1 VRAAQKAPLNMPTVA
16 KLKAEL
22 RARALATTG
31 SKAELVIR
39 LAVLGRHSEG
49 APNEQGKIH
58 RVDPKFAS

>member
-1 VRAAQKAPLNMPTVA
+1 MPTVA

-22 RARALATTG
+22 RASALATTG